1 MKIILLFLFL
11 LFTSA
16 HIQAQELIPLFQHRI
31 ANGNQIIMLDSLN
44 GFASA
49 CGGGFE
55 TAGGF
60 YQYKNGK
67 WKVSMAFPYSDSPI
81 LKVFSPTSVFGLHHL
96 VHYDNWKY
104 VFYHFNGENWNRI
117 DIPLIKWDEV
127 DYTIIKSMDGFSEND
142 IWLVGQ
148 KAAILHYK
156 NKSWVPVHSPVIW
169 KDGDGDFDK
178 DFNVVKAVG
187 PDRVYVA
194 GRNGI
199 FIRFEGSDGRL
210 IPLPLKTSI
219 ISMDADE
226 GGTVFLATD
235 QGEVAVYDGKFAKLI
250 PTPFPGQRIN
260 SIRKTKSGSLFIT
273 QNSTVFRLQPD
284 ESWKPVLDANQLK
297 AGLNAVSE
305 IPGSPADKLIFLTS
319 DGIYSSSKRGKVSFR
334 ESSAEA
340 NITATSRGA
349 LFFDADGDFA
359 PDLLLTGEMGQPDLL
374 MKNNG
379 AGIFSDVTFESGLLK
394 SSNGSLTAVSG
405 DIDNDGDQDLIT
417 VRTDNHQL
425 NVWRNTGK
433 AKFTDVTS
441 WSGLDS
447 YTPVFSQ
454 IYWGHSLQFVDIDR
468 DGDADLLKSDWDN
481 GLIIF
486 LNNGIGKF
494 TRSALPDYSFLNSQK
509 EHRLMSTNFILRS
522 DGKWNQLITS
532 AVSGSWVGVL
542 DPKTLTFTTLKSYPK
557 LLTTA
562 SVVFQNPDK
571 TDPLIFLP
579 DRNISDR
586 FGRISG
592 DSLIIFTQPVQL
604 PSSPVYPGFP
614 NGFNSAAD
622 VNLDGKPDLF
632 ISNHLLISD
641 SLGFDDSR
649 ETNGLSPEGNIF
661 TADYNRD
668 GAPDVLITQGSEFGR
683 KSTRLFA
690 NLVTGE
696 KYIQVRPEGS
706 LSGTDG
712 EGCLIEV
719 YPSGTT
725 PGNALSRTTVG
736 FTGSAAATSLP
747 LPVTLSTGGHETV
760 SVRLVFSSGSE
771 RWFTDVSAG
780 SLLIATEFSEPIHS
794 AWLFYRSL
802 TKLVRYFVWWEELL
816 KLGFHLSL
824 IFGVYYA
831 LKSRDLKSIYIW
843 PVWWIGFSLIYLV
856 VFYFT
861 VQFDLLINWLIP
873 TFSGLSFASA
883 GIGLS
888 FAWKRYIRTNYI
900 GQYRIE
906 RLIGEGSSGK
916 VFQVF
921 SPSDKKML
929 ALKLYHTRSF
939 DTAEGV
945 IRFQREVAAGS
956 QLEHPNIVKIYGQ
969 GATGSSR
976 YLTMDY
982 VDGENLRD
990 YLTREISVHQI
1001 VLWLK
1006 TLADAIQYMH
1016 DSGIFHRD
1024 LKTENI
1030 MVTKSGE
1037 VKIMDLG
1044 LAKTNVFATMTRLGT
1059 SVGTLA
1065 YMSPQQAVGMPIDA
1079 SSDVY
1084 SLGVIGF
1091 ELLSGGTLPVSGDN
1105 DMAFVYNIFNQKPEP
1120 VSVYND
1126 QVDDLL
1132 ESIIM
1137 KSIAK
1142 QPEERFGSA
1151 KEFGE
1156 ELKRWQERRKV

>member
-1 MKIILLFLFL
+1 MKKLFPFFFSLFISSL
-11 LFTSA
+11 
-16 HIQAQELIPLFQHRI
+16 IQAQELIPLFQHRI
-31 ANGNQIIMLDSLN
+31 ANGNQIVMLDSLN

-67 WKVSMAFPYSDSPI
+67 WKVSMAFPYSDSPL
-81 LKVFSPTSVFGLHHL
+81 LKAFSPTSVFGLHHL

-127 DYTIIKSMDGFSEND
+127 DYTIIKSMDGLSEND
-142 IWLVGQ
+142 LWLVGQ
-148 KAAILHYK
+148 KATLLHYK

-187 PDRVYVA
+187 TDRVFVA
-194 GRNGI
+194 GTNGI
-199 FIRFEGSDGRL
+199 LICFEGSEGRL
-210 IPLPLKTSI
+210 IPLPLKSAI
-219 ISMDADE
+219 INMDADE
-226 GGTVFLATD
+226 NGTLFLGTD
-235 QGEVAVYDGKFAKLI
+235 RGELVVYDGKSARLL

-260 SIRKTKSGSLFIT
+260 SIRKPKSGSLLIT
-273 QNSTVFRLQPD
+273 QNTTVFRLQAD
-284 ESWKPVLDANQLK
+284 ESWKPVLDASQLK
-297 AGLNAVSE
+297 AGLNTVSE
-305 IPGSPADKLIFLTS
+305 IPGSSADNLIFLTS

-340 NITATSRGA
+340 NITATARGA
-349 LFFDADGDFA
+349 LFFDADGDLA

-379 AGIFSDVTFESGLLK
+379 TGIFSDVTFESGLLK
-394 SSNGSLTAVSG
+394 SSNGSLTAVAG

-425 NVWRNTGK
+425 NVWRNTGR
-433 AKFTDVTS
+433 AKFMNVTS

-447 YTPVFSQ
+447 FTPVFSQ
-454 IYWGHSLQFVDIDR
+454 IYWGNSLQLVDIDR
-468 DGDADLLKSDWDN
+468 DGDADLVKSDWDN
-481 GLIIF
+481 GLVIF
-486 LNNGIGKF
+486 LNNGIGQFK
-494 TRSALPDYSFLNSQK
+494 RSVLPDYSFLNSQK

-522 DGKWNQLITS
+522 DGKWTQLITS

-542 DPKTLTFTTLKSYPK
+542 DPKTLTFSSLKSYPK

-562 SVVFQNPDK
+562 SVVFQNPDE
-571 TDPLIFLP
+571 TEPLIFLP

-592 DSLIIFTQPVQL
+592 DSLVIFTKPVQL
-604 PSSPVYPGFP
+604 ASLPVYPGFP
-614 NGFNSAAD
+614 NGFNSASD

-641 SLGFDDSR
+641 SLRFDDSR

-696 KYIQVRPEGS
+696 KYIRVRPVGS
-706 LSGTDG
+706 LSGSDG
-712 EGCLIEV
+712 NACLIEV
-719 YPSGTT
+719 YPSGRTT
-725 PGNALSRTTVG
+725 ENALSRTTVG

-747 LPVTLSTGGHETV
+747 LPVTLSTGNLETG
-760 SVRLVFSSGSE
+760 SVRVVFPSGSE

-780 SLLIATEFSEPIHS
+780 SLLIATEFSEPLHS
-794 AWLFYRSL
+794 IYLFSRSL
-802 TKLVRYFVWWEELL
+802 TKLLLYFVWWEELL
-816 KLGFHLSL
+816 KLGFHLCF
-824 IFGVYYA
+824 IFGIYR
-831 LKSRDLKSIYIW
+831 LIRSRDLKSIYRW
-843 PVWWIGFSLIYLV
+843 PVWWIGFSLIYLFG
-856 VFYFT
+856 FYFS
-861 VQFDLLINWLIP
+861 VQLEAWINWLVP
-873 TFSGLSFASA
+873 TFSGLVFASG

-900 GQYRIE
+900 GPYRIE

-929 ALKLYHTRSF
+929 ALKLYHTRTF
-939 DTAEGV
+939 DTAEGI

-956 QLEHPNIVKIYGQ
+956 QLQHPNIVKIYGQ
-969 GATGSSR
+969 GSSASSR
-976 YLTMDY
+976 YLTMEF
-982 VDGENLRD
+982 VDGENLREFF
-990 YLTREISVHQI
+990 TRELSVHQI

-1030 MVTKSGE
+1030 MVTQSGD

-1084 SLGVIGF
+1084 SLGVIGY
-1091 ELLSGGTLPVSGDN
+1091 ELLSGGTLPVTGDN

-1120 VSVYND
+1120 VSACND
-1126 QVDDLL
+1126 QVDHLL
-1132 ESIIM
+1132 DSIIM

-1142 QPEERFGSA
+1142 QPEDRFSSA

-1156 ELKRWQERRKV
+1156 ELQKWLEGKA